1 MRILYAIQGT
11 GNGHLTRSISV
22 IKELQNKA
30 SVDILLS
37 GTHYE
42 IKPPTKILYD
52 LKGLGFIF
60 GQNGSVDFAKTFK
73 QLKLRRFY
81 SEIRNI
87 PINNYSFV
95 VNDFEPVSVRAAK
108 RAGIPTIGLSNQASV
123 FHPKIN
129 KPPNLF
135 SLSKLIM
142 KYYARCDYN
151 IGLHFERVDEYIET
165 PIIRNEIRYGIKSDK
180 GTGVVYIPFY
190 SDEII
195 YSLLKNIPE
204 LDWIVFSKHSTYA
217 YRRENVKFEPINAQ
231 LFTENLLSCHLVLTA
246 AGFGTTSEAL
256 FLEKKMV
263 VVPMQGQ
270 YEQTFNAH
278 ALKAL
283 EVTILNSFFNKKAES
298 LIRKALTSDTT
309 TTINFPDN
317 IKTISDKVFELYN
330 QAISR

>member
-22 IKELQNKA
+22 IKELQNKV

-42 IKPPTKILYD
+42 IKPPTKIIYD

-60 GQNGSVDFAKTFK
+60 GQNGSVDISKTFK
-73 QLKLRRFY
+73 QINLRRFY
-81 SEIRNI
+81 SEIRNV

-95 VNDFEPVSVRAAK
+95 VNDFEPVSARAAR

-123 FHPKIN
+123 FHPKID
-129 KPPNLF
+129 KPPSLF

-151 IGLHFERVDEYIET
+151 VGLHFERVDKYVET
-165 PIIRNEIRYGIKSDK
+165 PIIRTEIRYGVNSDK
-180 GTGVVYIPFY
+180 GTGIVYIPFY

-195 YSLLKNIPE
+195 YSRLKNIPE
-204 LDWIVFSKHSTYA
+204 LDWVVFSKHSLYA
-217 YRRENVKFEPINAQ
+217 YKRGNVKFEPIDGR
-231 LFTENLLSCHLVLTA
+231 LFTESLLSCHLVLTA

-256 FLEKKMV
+256 FLGKKMI
-263 VVPMQGQ
+263 VVPMRGQ

-278 ALKAL
+278 TLKAL
-283 EVTILNSFFNKKAES
+283 GATILDSFFNNEVEL
-298 LIRKALTSDTT
+298 LIRKVLCCNSKAA
-309 TTINFPDN
+309 INFPDN
-317 IKTISDKVFELYN
+317 VKIISDKVFELYN
-330 QAISR
+330 QATSR